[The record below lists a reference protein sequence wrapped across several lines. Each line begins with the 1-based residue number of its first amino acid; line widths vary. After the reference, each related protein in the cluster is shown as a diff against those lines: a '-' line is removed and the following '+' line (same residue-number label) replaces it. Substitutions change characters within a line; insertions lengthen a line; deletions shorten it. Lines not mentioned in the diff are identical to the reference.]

1 MEALSGSEREE
12 LAGDAN
18 GTGVGLSAP
27 MGPADD
33 SWGERVG
40 DMGVCVEEGTMPA
53 SRRALRNF
61 VKREA
66 LERGLDGDLA
76 MERRE
81 P

>member
-27 MGPADD
+27 MGPADE
-33 SWGERVG
+33 SWGESVG
-40 DMGVCVEEGTMPA
+40 DMGVCVEGTMPA